1 MFNVCC
7 NRSPCRVLQ
16 SDSAEGSTG
25 VELQFS
31 RVRVGIESRPRAA
44 SHALHV
50 SLGSV
55 CLRERITPNTL
66 FPILI
71 APQVI
76 LYWTSNAIV

>member
-1 MFNVCC
+1 M
-7 NRSPCRVLQ
+7 
-16 SDSAEGSTG
+16 
-25 VELQFS
+25 ELQFWC
-31 RVRVGIESRPRAA
+31 VRVGIESRPRAA

-71 APQVI
+71 APQVTARTHI
-76 LYWTSNAIV
+76 AR